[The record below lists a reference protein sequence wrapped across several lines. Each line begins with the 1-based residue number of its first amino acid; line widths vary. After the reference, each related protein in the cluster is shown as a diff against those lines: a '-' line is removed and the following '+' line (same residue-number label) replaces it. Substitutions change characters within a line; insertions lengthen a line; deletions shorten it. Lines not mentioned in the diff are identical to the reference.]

1 MEIDYRSLFQIRLAS
16 YDDIPS
22 IMGIID
28 EAFRKYQKMADVD
41 HVDAL
46 YETYDDVKKDID
58 TKIVLIAL
66 SNGEPVGTARVEIN
80 PDSTAYLTRFAVK
93 VNNQNSG
100 IGKQIMNLVDRIM
113 IKKNVSRICLYTGSK
128 VTPLIRFYYGRGF
141 YIESTDDSRGYIRA
155 KLVKEYDQTEQ

>member
-1 MEIDYRSLFQIRLAS
+1 MQIDYRSLFQIRLAN

-22 IMGIID
+22 IMEIIG
-28 EAFRKYQKMADVD
+28 EAFRKYKEMADVEY
-41 HVDAL
+41 VDAL

-66 SNGEPVGTARVEIN
+66 SNGEPVGTVRVEIK
-80 PDSTAYLTRFAVK
+80 PDNTAYLTRFAVK
-93 VNNQNSG
+93 VNNQNAG

-113 IKKNVSRICLYTGSK
+113 IKKQVKNIYLYTGSK

-141 YIESTDDSRGYIRA
+141 YIESTDTSRGYIRA
-155 KLVKEYDQTEQ
+155 KLVKDYNAEM